1 VLVALWR
8 LHHAALKTLFG
19 DVIRMVDVTGNASV
33 RNTPVVSPRSTYSNR
48 STSTSHSGG
57 SDSARPMSPRSSVLQ
72 SESCRVGLRTVE
84 ITTAGVLTVNDRR
97 LTVRGVNLHEHDPVL
112 GHVVTP
118 QLLEADVL
126 LMKRHNFNAVRT
138 SHYPQQPWFYELCT
152 GMYLTPGCLLG
163 RGRNSLSYRRASVK
177 LRVISMRT
185 LIACTFG
192 PFRGFMAYIP

>member
-1 VLVALWR
+1 MDLVCR
-8 LHHAALKTLFG
+8 KRVG
-19 DVIRMVDVTGNASV
+19 DVIRMVVITGNASTKH
-33 RNTPVVSPRSTYSNR
+33 TPVVSPRSTYSNR

-57 SDSARPMSPRSSVLQ
+57 SDSARPLSPRSSLLQ

-97 LTVRGVNLHEHDPVL
+97 LTMRGVNLHEHDPVL

-152 GMYLTPGCLLG
+152 GMFPPPNCLWGHG
-163 RGRNSLSYRRASVK
+163 RTSLPYRRASVK

-185 LIACTFG
+185 LFACTPG
-192 PFRGFMAYIP
+192 PFRGFRAYIP